1 MAGLAAAQ
9 MSDGSE
15 FHAAG
20 PHARRRIL
28 QTNQLNTEKT
38 VGSHNK
44 TSAAPWWSSGLTR
57 PMICEAVVWQDP
69 WYVNQNYEVVPTDLV
84 HSADD
89 NSSYLADRHGHKSI
103 LETTEWI
110 TEDDCSNCKKTV

>member
-44 TSAAPWWSSGLTR
+44 TSAAP
-57 PMICEAVVWQDP
+57 
-69 WYVNQNYEVVPTDLV
+69 
-84 HSADD
+84 
-89 NSSYLADRHGHKSI
+89 
-103 LETTEWI
+103 
-110 TEDDCSNCKKTV
+110 